1 MTAAQRRNWLLVALM
16 FAVPFQALAALMPS
30 WLPHSHASSSVTV
43 PAHDHLMHL
52 HPDGVKVH
60 SVVVVAPHSPDT
72 TPADSNGTLLDES
85 NGDWGMVYALS
96 GVPPMLA
103 YDPQAEPP
111 GQVVFLLPPL
121 TPDPPQ
127 RPPRA

>member
-1 MTAAQRRNWLLVALM
+1 LTAAQLRKGLLIALM

-30 WLPHSHASSSVTV
+30 WLPHSHASSPVAV

-52 HPDGVKVH
+52 HSDGVKVH
-60 SVVVVAPHSPDT
+60 SVVVAAPHSHDT
-72 TPADSNGTLLDES
+72 APADHPGKLLDES
-85 NGDWGMVYALS
+85 NGEWGMADALP
-96 GVPPMLA
+96 GVLPVLA
-103 YDPQAEPP
+103 HVPNTEKP
-111 GQVVFLLPPL
+111 GRVLFLLPPH